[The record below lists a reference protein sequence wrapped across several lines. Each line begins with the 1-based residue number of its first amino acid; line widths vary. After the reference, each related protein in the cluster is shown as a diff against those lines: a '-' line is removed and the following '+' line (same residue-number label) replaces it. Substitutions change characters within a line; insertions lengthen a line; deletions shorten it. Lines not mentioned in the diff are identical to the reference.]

1 MKLKNRNILS
11 LCLSL
16 FLLVFVGTGCANKT
30 SENPPAN
37 NNTNTA
43 GQKANDNTNTADQKA
58 TENKTTPEVTNGD
71 LSNRAKKI
79 ADELV
84 KIDGIE
90 KASVVISEKRALV
103 GVTLPSSAEGKIT
116 NELKKKVEDK
126 VKSTDKEIDNVAV
139 SADADIYQRISKV
152 SEGIIGGK
160 GIKEFGDEIGELFR
174 RITPQ

>member
-1 MKLKNRNILS
+1 MRLKNTNILS
-11 LCLSL
+11 LCLAL
-16 FLLVFVGTGCANKT
+16 FLLVFVGTGCSNKT
-30 SENPPAN
+30 KENPPAN
-37 NNTNTA
+37 NNANTA
-43 GQKANDNTNTADQKA
+43 EQKA
-58 TENKTTPEVTNGD
+58 TENKTTPEVTKGD

-126 VKSTDKEIDNVAV
+126 VKSTDKEIENVAV

-152 SEGIIGGK
+152 SEGIKGGK
-160 GIKEFGDEIGELFR
+160 GIKEFGDEVAELFR